1 MMQVEVIDALSASR
15 WPGAE
20 AASTAAI
27 AAFRSHCEA
36 LAQVQVRDHP
46 GRAFPHISELCV

>member
-36 LAQVQVRDHP
+36 LAQVQVRDH
-46 GRAFPHISELCV
+46 RSISAHL